1 MEKTYSKIM
10 MLSVAFM
17 ISMATFAE
25 TKINGV
31 YYNLDG
37 NKREAQVTYNESAPA
52 ASSSSYSGAVTIPQ
66 SVTYDGKEY
75 AVTAIGEEA
84 FFFCEKLS
92 SVSIPAS
99 VTEIGNSA
107 FVYSGL
113 KKLSGQRRGF

>member
-37 NKREAQVTYNESAPA
+37 NQRQAQVTYNESAPS
-52 ASSSSYSGAVTIPQ
+52 ASYSYSGAVTIPQ
-66 SVTYDGKEY
+66 VVTFEGKEY
-75 AVTAIGEEA
+75 AVTSIGEE
-84 FFFCEKLS
+84 
-92 SVSIPAS
+92 IGRAS
-99 VTEIGNSA
+99 CRERV
-107 FVYSGL
+107 
-113 KKLSGQRRGF
+113 

>member
-52 ASSSSYSGAVTIPQ
+52 DSYSSSYSGAVTIPQ
-66 SVTYDGKEY
+66 VVTLQRECSCGFLFVFIFWSCYHSAGCNLRGKRIY
-75 AVTAIGEEA
+75 CHI
-84 FFFCEKLS
+84 
-92 SVSIPAS
+92 
-99 VTEIGNSA
+99 N
-107 FVYSGL
+107 
-113 KKLSGQRRGF
+113 R